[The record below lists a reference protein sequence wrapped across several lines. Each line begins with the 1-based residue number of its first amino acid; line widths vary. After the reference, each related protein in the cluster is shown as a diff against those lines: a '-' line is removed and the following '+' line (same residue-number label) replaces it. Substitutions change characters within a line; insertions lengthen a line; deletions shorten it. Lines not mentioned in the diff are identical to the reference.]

1 MIFSDASYLHGIVV
15 DGTSGKNHVVM
26 NDVTW
31 TFEFKFFHSFSILLL
46 KDLSWLMN
54 IELYIKTFEQVMQ

>member
-1 MIFSDASYLHGIVV
+1 
-15 DGTSGKNHVVM
+15 M

-31 TFEFKFFHSFSILLL
+31 TFESKNFHFFSILLI

-54 IELYIKTFEQVMQ
+54 IEPYIKTFEQVMQYLCMF

>member
-1 MIFSDASYLHGIVV
+1 VV
-15 DGTSGKNHVVM
+15 I

-31 TFEFKFFHSFSILLL
+31 TFEFRIFHCFSILLL

-54 IELYIKTFEQVMQ
+54 IELYIKTFEQEMQ